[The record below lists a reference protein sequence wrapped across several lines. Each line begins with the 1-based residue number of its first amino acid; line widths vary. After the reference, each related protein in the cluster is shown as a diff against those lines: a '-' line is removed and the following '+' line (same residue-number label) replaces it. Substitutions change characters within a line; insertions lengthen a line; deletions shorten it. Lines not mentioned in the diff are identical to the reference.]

1 MAHLRLPLNSN
12 FLTGIRDFRVPLSRF
27 PLNSNFS
34 AAFLLPQL
42 VARSLSGSSS
52 FSILCQSAATRPTW
66 RQSFNSPT
74 KLFSF
79 RLLRRVALDGAREAV
94 PSRALGSRGLSR
106 RSRWDSESGPADLN
120 GTQKAVPLPS
130 LGVSRANPPQRTAR
144 STFRLAG
151 RLPSGRHGRIL

>member
-12 FLTGIRDFRVPLSRF
+12 FLTGIRDFRVPLPRF

-34 AAFLLPQL
+34 SAFLLPQL

-66 RQSFNSPT
+66 RQSFDSPT

-94 PSRALGSRGLSR
+94 PSRALGTRGLSR
-106 RSRWDSESGPADLN
+106 RPHCGSESSPVAPFGA
-120 GTQKAVPLPS
+120 QRAVPPTA
-130 LGVSRANPPQRTAR
+130 LGVSRANPQRTAR
-144 STFRLAG
+144 SISRLAG